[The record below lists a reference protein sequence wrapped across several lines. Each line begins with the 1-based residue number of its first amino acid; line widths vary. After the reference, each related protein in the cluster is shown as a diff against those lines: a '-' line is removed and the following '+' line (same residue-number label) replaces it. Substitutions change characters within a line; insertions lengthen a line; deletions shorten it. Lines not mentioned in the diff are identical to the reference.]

1 MTAAETC
8 FEQERNE
15 QPQRSLRIL
24 FAGELWDGSDSN
36 AYARALRRA
45 GHSVTTIESAN
56 FLPTGWRSKWLR
68 AARRAME
75 PWLIAEY
82 ERALIDMARHL
93 SPQLF
98 IGFKANYVTPTAM
111 HAIKE
116 TGAVAINVYPD
127 VSFMAH
133 GPRLPK
139 TLPLYDWVFTTKT
152 FGLKDLESTLGVRSA
167 SFFPPAYD
175 PEVHAP
181 CVLDTAD
188 HALYQA
194 DVSFIGSWSPKKEMM
209 MATLAQAVP
218 DARIR
223 IWGNTWDRASSES
236 LRSVIEGR
244 AVIGPE
250 YAKCV
255 CASRINLALLSEQV
269 PGASSGDLI
278 THRTFAIP
286 ACGGFML
293 HERTAEITQYFEEG
307 IDCALF
313 GDNEDLVA
321 KAQHYLDHESER
333 AFVAEAGRARA
344 LRSGYSVDARVQEVL
359 SRFAII
365 AAQKR
370 RSSGVSESD
379 DAFNRGTG

>member
-1 MTAAETC
+1 MIRRTVDKTSGSCGESA
-8 FEQERNE
+8 
-15 QPQRSLRIL
+15 SLRIL
-24 FAGELWDGSDSN
+24 FEGALWSGSDSY
-36 AYARALRRA
+36 AYVRALRRA
-45 GHSVTTIESAN
+45 GHSVTAIEAAN

-68 AARRAME
+68 GLRRILE

-98 IGFKANYVTPTAM
+98 IGFKANYVTPAAM
-111 HAIKE
+111 HVIKD

-127 VSFMAH
+127 VSFMAQ

-152 FGLKDLESTLGVRSA
+152 FGLKDLESTLGVRNA

-181 CVLDTAD
+181 CELDAAD
-188 HALYQA
+188 RAHYQA
-194 DVSFIGSWSPKKEMM
+194 DVSFIGSWSPKKEMV
-209 MATLAQAVP
+209 MAALAQAMP

-236 LRSVIEGR
+236 LRSAIEGR
-244 AVIGPE
+244 VVTGLE

-255 CASRINLALLSEQV
+255 RASRINLGLLSEQV
-269 PGASSGDLI
+269 QGASSGDLI
-278 THRTFAIP
+278 THRTFAMP

-313 GDNEDLVA
+313 SDNEDLVA
-321 KAQHYLDHESER
+321 KARYYLDHESER

-344 LRSGYSVDARVQEVL
+344 LRSGYSVDARIQEVL
-359 SRFAII
+359 SRFEII
-365 AAQKR
+365 AARKR

-379 DAFNRGTG
+379 NPFNRGTG

>member
-1 MTAAETC
+1 MSLALEKSSGNCGEAT
-8 FEQERNE
+8 
-15 QPQRSLRIL
+15 SLRIL
-24 FAGELWDGSDSN
+24 FAGELWNGSDSY
-36 AYARALRRA
+36 AYVRALRRA
-45 GHSVTTIESAN
+45 GHSVTAIESAN
-56 FLPTGWRSKWLR
+56 FMPTGWRSKWLR
-68 AARRAME
+68 GLRRFLE

-82 ERALIDMARHL
+82 ERELIDMARHL

-98 IGFKANYVTPTAM
+98 IGFKANYVTPAAM

-175 PEVHAP
+175 PEVHTIVA
-181 CVLDTAD
+181 LDSAD
-188 HALYQA
+188 QALYQA
-194 DVSFIGSWSPKKEMM
+194 DVSFVGTWQLKNEQLLSALQTAAPN
-209 MATLAQAVP
+209 AT
-218 DARIR
+218 IK
-223 IWGNTWDRASSES
+223 IWGGDWHKATAPN
-236 LRSVIEGR
+236 LRSAIQHKTVLGL
-244 AVIGPE
+244 E
-250 YAKCV
+250 YSKCV
-255 CASRINLALLSEQV
+255 RASRINLSPMRDRQV
-269 PGASSGDLI
+269 GASSGDLI
-278 THRTFAIP
+278 THRTFAMP

-293 HERTAEITQYFEEG
+293 HERTPEITDYFIEG
-307 IDCALF
+307 KECALYSDTDDF
-313 GDNEDLVA
+313 IA
-321 KAQHYLDHESER
+321 KARYYLEHEYER
-333 AFVAEAGRARA
+333 ARVAEAGRARA

-359 SRFAII
+359 SRFEII

-379 DAFNRGTG
+379 DPFNRGTG